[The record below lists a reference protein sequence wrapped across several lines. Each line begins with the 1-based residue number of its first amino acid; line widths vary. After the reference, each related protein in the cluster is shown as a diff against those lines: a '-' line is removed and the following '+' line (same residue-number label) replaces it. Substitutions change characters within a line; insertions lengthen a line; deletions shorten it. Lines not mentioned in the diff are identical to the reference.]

1 MSEDVVVITD
11 ANFDAE
17 VSKSNIPVLVD
28 FWAAWCGPC
37 RQLAPV
43 IDELAKEY
51 KGKIKFCK
59 LDTEE
64 NNQTPAK
71 FGITAIPTIIL
82 FKNGQ
87 VVNKMVGVKSKRD
100 LKSAL
105 DTQLTLKT

>member
-17 VSKSNIPVLVD
+17 VLKSDIPVLVD

-51 KGKIKFCK
+51 KGKAKIGKM
-59 LDTEE
+59 DTEE
-64 NNQTPAK
+64 NNNTPAN

-87 VVNKMVGVKSKRD
+87 VVNKMIGVKSKKD
-100 LKSAL
+100 LKMAL
-105 DTQLTLKT
+105 DAQL

>member
-71 FGITAIPTIIL
+71 FGITAIPTVML

-87 VVNKMVGVKSKRD
+87 VVNKMTGVKSKKD
-100 LKSAL
+100 LKSVL

>member
-1 MSEDVVVITD
+1 MSEDVAVITD

-17 VSKSNIPVLVD
+17 VLKSNIPVLVD

-37 RQLAPV
+37 RQLVPV

-51 KGKIKFCK
+51 KGKAKIGKM
-59 LDTEE
+59 DTEE
-64 NNQTPAK
+64 NTNTPAK

-87 VVNKMVGVKSKRD
+87 AVNKMIGVKSKKD
-100 LKSAL
+100 LKTAL
-105 DTQLTLKT
+105 DAQLQ

>member
-11 ANFDAE
+11 ASFDAE
-17 VSKSNIPVLVD
+17 VTKATVPVLVD
-28 FWAAWCGPC
+28 FWASWCGPC
-37 RQLAPV
+37 KQMAPV

-51 KGKIKFCK
+51 KGKIKVGK

-64 NNQTPAK
+64 NNSTPAK

-87 VVNKMVGVKSKRD
+87 AVNKMVGVKSKKD
-100 LKSAL
+100 LKGAI
-105 DTQLTLKT
+105 DTQLK

>member
-17 VSKSNIPVLVD
+17 VIKANVPVLVD
-28 FWAAWCGPC
+28 FWASWCGPC
-37 RQLAPV
+37 RQVAPV

-51 KGKIKFCK
+51 KGRVKVGK

-64 NNQTPAK
+64 NNTTPTK

-87 VVNKMVGVKSKRD
+87 AVNKMIGVKSKKD
-100 LKSAL
+100 LKGAI
-105 DTQLTLKT
+105 DAQIK

>member
-17 VSKSNIPVLVD
+17 VSKSNIPVFVD

-59 LDTEE
+59 LNTEE
-64 NNQTPAK
+64 NNQTPLK
-71 FGITAIPTIIL
+71 FAVTSIPTIIL
-82 FKNGQ
+82 FNNGKAA
-87 VVNKMVGVKSKRD
+87 NKMVGVKSKKA
-100 LKSAL
+100 LKSML
-105 DTQLTLKT
+105 DAQLTL

>member
-1 MSEDVVVITD
+1 MSEDVTVVTD

-17 VSKSNIPVLVD
+17 VLKSNIPVLVD

-51 KGKIKFCK
+51 KGKAKIGK

-64 NNQTPAK
+64 NNAIPAK
-71 FGITAIPTIIL
+71 FGITAIPTIIV

-87 VVNKMVGVKSKRD
+87 AVNKMVGVKSKKD
-100 LKSAL
+100 LKAAL
-105 DTQLTLKT
+105 DAQLK

>member
-11 ANFDAE
+11 ANFDVE
-17 VSKSNIPVLVD
+17 VMKANVPVLVD
-28 FWAAWCGPC
+28 FWASWCGPC

-51 KGKIKFCK
+51 KGKVTVGK

-64 NNQTPAK
+64 NNTTPAK

-87 VVNKMVGVKSKRD
+87 AVNKMIGVKSKKD
-100 LKSAL
+100 LKSAI
-105 DTQLTLKT
+105 DAQLK